1 MAIDLVL
8 VDDHPLVLNGLRY
21 LFSADPDLYVL
32 SCCAD
37 GETALEAIA
46 RQQPDILLLDLKM
59 PKMNGLQVLRE
70 MRRQNLQLK
79 VVILTAALNEDEV
92 LEAIQLGVRG
102 VMLKEMPTELLI
114 QCIKKVHAGGEWIEK
129 NSVSRALEKLLKR
142 ESDMHNLQKLTNK
155 LTPRE
160 IDLIRLVAGGLS
172 NKQIAEQR
180 HISEGTVKAHLHNIF
195 DKLQIKSR
203 IALTLYAQNNRLV

>member
-1 MAIDLVL
+1 MAINLVL
-8 VDDHPLVLNGLRY
+8 VDDHPLVLNGLRH
-21 LFSADPDLYVL
+21 LFSTDPDLHVL

-37 GETALEAIA
+37 GETALEVIA

-142 ESDMHNLQKLTNK
+142 ESDMQNLQKLTNH

-180 HISEGTVKAHLHNIF
+180 HICEGTVKAHLHNIF

-203 IALTLYAQNNRLV
+203 IALTLYAQNNRLI

>member
-1 MAIDLVL
+1 MAINLVL
-8 VDDHPLVLNGLRY
+8 VDDHPLVLNGLRH
-21 LFSADPDLYVL
+21 LFSADPDLHVL

-37 GETALEAIA
+37 GETALEVIA
-46 RQQPDILLLDLKM
+46 SQQPDILLLDLKM
-59 PKMNGLQVLRE
+59 PKLNGLQVLRE

-102 VMLKEMPTELLI
+102 VMLKEMPPELLI

-142 ESDMHNLQKLTNK
+142 ESDMQNLQKLTNH

-160 IDLIRLVAGGLS
+160 IDLIRLVAGGFS
-172 NKQIAEQR
+172 NKQIAEHR

-203 IALTLYAQNNRLV
+203 MALTLYAQNNRLV